1 MQYKTLGKSD
11 MRVSVI
17 ALGCWQFA
25 GGQMW
30 GEQED
35 KASIETV
42 HAAIDSGI
50 NLLDT
55 AEGYGDGKSEEVVGK
70 ALAGKRDKVFIAT
83 KASGPTFAPDE
94 LRNACEKSLE
104 RLDTDYIDLY
114 QLHWPRP
121 DTMVPAAEILE
132 TVRRLQEEGK
142 IRQFGVCNFGPGDM
156 EGFLPNNEIVS
167 NQMNYSLLWRG
178 IEYGV
183 VPLCEKEGIG
193 ILTYS
198 TLVHGLLSGRYDSL
212 DAFPAG
218 RARSRHFSGE
228 REHVRHGEP
237 GHEELTSRTLS
248 RISELCGEYGVSMVD
263 AAYGWALHQPGVTS
277 VLAGS
282 RTVAQIEQNA
292 AVADIEFPD
301 SFLGALT
308 EATDEL
314 KEIFGNALD
323 MWQSPG
329 RIRL

>member
-1 MQYKTLGKSD
+1 MQYRTLGKSD
-11 MRVSVI
+11 MNVSII

-42 HAAIDSGI
+42 HAAIDNGI

-55 AEGYGDGKSEEVVGK
+55 AEGYGAGKSEEVVGK
-70 ALAGKRDKVFIAT
+70 ALVGKRDKVYVAT

-94 LRNACEKSLE
+94 LRDACENSLK
-104 RLDTDYIDLY
+104 RLGTDYIDLY

-142 IRQFGVCNFGPGDM
+142 IRQFGVCNFGSGDM
-156 EGFLPNNEIVS
+156 QEFLPNNEIVS

-178 IEYGV
+178 IEYDV
-183 VPLCEKEGIG
+183 VPLCAGEGIG

-212 DAFPAG
+212 DDFPAG
-218 RARSRHFSGE
+218 RARSRHFSGD

-237 GHEELTSRTLS
+237 GHEELTSKTLT
-248 RISELCGEYGVSMVD
+248 RLSELCDEYGVTMVD
-263 AAYGWALHQPGVTS
+263 AAYGWALHRPGITS

-282 RTVAQIEQNA
+282 RTVKQIEQNA
-292 AVADIEFPD
+292 AVAEIEFSD
-301 SFLGALT
+301 GFLEALT
-308 EATDEL
+308 TATEEL
-314 KEIFGNALD
+314 KETFGNALD